1 VAKCISIG
9 GHDRAVP
16 EPRTDPVERWAEQ
29 LDGWAIP
36 PEILAGA
43 PEPPWGFE
51 PSEFAVDD
59 GGPVETASSAVEREV
74 LPPGGSVLDV
84 GSGGGRGSL
93 VLAPPAVVIHAVDES
108 AAMLDLFEQTAEG
121 RGITVVTHRGRWP
134 DIADA
139 VPPADVVICHHVVYN
154 VPDIVPFLVAL
165 TGHARLAV
173 VVELT
178 SSHPMTGW
186 RDVWRRFW
194 DLDRPMG
201 PTADEF
207 VTIVRQL
214 GWSPEVWRRQR
225 SLDDLPFLDPERAV
239 RSTRRRLCL
248 PLERTDEV
256 AEYLR
261 DHPLRWPSEVVTVR
275 WPGPERH

>member
-16 EPRTDPVERWAEQ
+16 RSHTDPVEWWAEQ
-29 LDGWAIP
+29 LDGWSIP

-43 PEPPWGFE
+43 PDPPWGFE
-51 PSEFAVDD
+51 PAEFAVDA
-59 GGPVETASSAVEREV
+59 GGPMDTASSAAERAV
-74 LPPGGSVLDV
+74 LPTGGSVLDV

-93 VLAPPAVVIHAVDES
+93 VLAPPAGIIHAVDES
-108 AAMLDLFEQTAEG
+108 QAMLDLLGRTAAG
-121 RGITVVTHRGRWP
+121 HSISVVTHQGRWP
-134 DIADA
+134 DIAGS
-139 VPPADVVICHHVVYN
+139 VPEADLVVCHHVVYN
-154 VPDIVPFLVAL
+154 APDIVPFLVAL
-165 TGHARLAV
+165 TNHARLAV

-186 RDVWRRFW
+186 RDAWRRFW
-194 DLDRPMG
+194 DLDRPPG

-207 VTIVRQL
+207 VAIVRQL
-214 GWSPEVWRRQR
+214 GWRPEVWRQRR

-248 PLERTDEV
+248 PVARTDEV
-256 AEYLR
+256 AAYLR
-261 DHPLRWPSEVVTVR
+261 DHPLQWPEEVVTVR
-275 WPGPERH
+275 WPGPEHH

>member
-16 EPRTDPVERWAEQ
+16 RPHTDPVQRWAEQ
-29 LDGWAIP
+29 LEGWTIP

-51 PSEFAVDD
+51 PAEFAVEE
-59 GGPVETASSAVEREV
+59 GGPIETASSAVEREV

-93 VLAPPAVVIHAVDES
+93 ALAPPAGIVHAVDQS
-108 AAMLDLFEQTAEG
+108 QAMLDLMERAATG
-121 RGITVVTHRGRWP
+121 RGITVLTHPGRWP
-134 DIADA
+134 DIAGS
-139 VPPADVVICHHVVYN
+139 VPEADVVISHHVVYN
-154 VPDIVPFLVAL
+154 VPDIVPFLLAL
-165 TGHARLAV
+165 TNHARLAV

-186 RDVWRRFW
+186 RDAWRRFW
-194 DLDRPMG
+194 DLDRPSG

-207 VTIVRQL
+207 VTIVRRL
-214 GWSPEVWRRQR
+214 GWSPEMWRRRR
-225 SLDDLPFLDPERAV
+225 SLDDLPFLDPDRAV

-248 PLERTDEV
+248 PLDRTDEV
-256 AEYLR
+256 ADYLH
-261 DHPLRWPSEVVTVR
+261 DHPLQWPSEVVTVR
-275 WPGPERH
+275 WPGPERR